1 MEKNTTTQ
9 QPVPAPVSLR
19 HYKNTSVAKTNA
31 RRRAQAKR
39 AMSSNMNA
47 PISPPIS
54 IKSGRE
60 SQESAQ
66 ADAKKKEAVR

>member
-39 AMSSNMNA
+39 AMSSNGSIA
-47 PISPPIS
+47 PPTS
-54 IKSGRE
+54 IKSGH
-60 SQESAQ
+60 ESAQ
-66 ADAKKKEAVR
+66 ADAKKEAVR